1 MTPLKKHRPAS
12 HAGKTA
18 AALLVVVAG
27 FHGLLAAGAPWGEA
41 AYGGANSGVL
51 PETLR
56 RPGHRI

>member
-27 FHGLLAAGAPWGEA
+27 FQGLLAAGEPPGVKQRTEA
-41 AYGGANSGVL
+41 
-51 PETLR
+51 
-56 RPGHRI
+56 RIPVSCLKLSE